1 MKRFSLVVWL
11 SFVILFGSILTGC
24 VPGFAAKQETET
36 PAEMTET
43 PTAMATALPVEKP
56 TPGATVSIPT
66 LSVKVDAPLQTIREV
81 GGGNFIHRFG
91 GVTEGFDPV
100 SRLNWETLQPRTVR
114 VAIDLDEWEPV
125 NDNES
130 SDGFSDSGF
139 LDNEGSHVHAT
150 FQFMQEVYP
159 QGVEIVAS
167 VWRVPEW
174 MVENPENESQQV
186 IPRELYPE
194 VIESL
199 AAWLLRA
206 RDVYHV
212 KVSYLSFNEANLGIN
227 VLFSPEDAVEM
238 IRQGGKRF
246 KELGLETRWLLGD
259 TSNMGENIAYASQIW
274 KTGEIREYL
283 GPLAFHSWDAQAS
296 DDVLR
301 GIGTFAEKNGL
312 DVWCTEGGWDAQLWQ
327 KPDQFPKYTHAL
339 NLAAVYA
346 RALKL
351 TRASRLLY
359 WQMAG
364 RDYSLNDGQKP
375 YPSLQFLEE
384 FKRQF
389 PEGSQVVE
397 TSPDRS
403 AIKFV
408 AARKGEEVAV
418 LMVNIS
424 LGEDI
429 WIEGLAD
436 GAYALVW
443 SSAKQPEMKVAQLQ
457 VEGGRV
463 RVHLEGFSITFLTNR
478 PR

>member
-1 MKRFSLVVWL
+1 MKRCPLAVSL
-11 SFVILFGSILTGC
+11 SFIILFGSILTGC
-24 VPGFAAKQETET
+24 SSSSPTKQG
-36 PAEMTET
+36 PPLEMTEI
-43 PTAMATALPVEKP
+43 PTAMATALPDESP
-56 TPGATVSIPT
+56 TYEVTATLPI
-66 LSVKVDAPLQTIREV
+66 LKVKVDSPLQTVREV

-100 SRLNWETLQPRTVR
+100 SRLNWKTLQPRTVR

-125 NDNES
+125 NDNGNP
-130 SDGFSDSGF
+130 DDIADSGF

-150 FQFMQEVYP
+150 FQFMEEVYP

-167 VWRVPEW
+167 VWRVPDW

-186 IPRELYPE
+186 IPRERYPE

-227 VLFSPEDAVEM
+227 VLLSPEDAIEM

-246 KELGLETRWLLGD
+246 KELGLETKWLLGD
-259 TSNMGENIAYASQIW
+259 TSNMGENISYASQIW
-274 KTGEIREYL
+274 NAGEIREYL
-283 GPLAFHSWDAQAS
+283 GPLAFHSWDAQAA

-301 GIGTFAEKNGL
+301 GIGAFAGENGL

-327 KPDQFPKYTHAL
+327 KPDQFPRYTHAL

-346 RALKL
+346 RVLKM

-359 WQMAG
+359 WQMSG
-364 RDYSLNDGQKP
+364 HDYSLNDGQKP
-375 YPSLQFLEE
+375 YPSLQFLDE

-408 AARKGEEVAV
+408 AARKGAEVAV
-418 LMVNIS
+418 LLVNVS
-424 LGEDI
+424 LGEDV
-429 WIEGLAD
+429 WVEGLQD
-436 GAYALVW
+436 GPYFLVW
-443 SSAKQPEMKVAQLQ
+443 SSAKQPEMQVSQLH

-463 RVHLEGFSITFLTNR
+463 QVHLEGFSITFLTNR
-478 PR
+478 SR

>member
-1 MKRFSLVVWL
+1 MKPYPWAVFLI
-11 SFVILFGSILTGC
+11 FITLFGSILSGC
-24 VPGFAAKQETET
+24 SYGSPVKLESPLD
-36 PAEMTET
+36 MTEL
-43 PTAMATALPVEKP
+43 PSATAAALPEGSP
-56 TPGATVSIPT
+56 TPEVTVSLPKLRVRID
-66 LSVKVDAPLQTIREV
+66 SPLQTIREV

-100 SRLNWETLQPRTVR
+100 SRFNWETLQPRTVR

-125 NDNES
+125 NDNE
-130 SDGFSDSGF
+130 DPNGFVDSGF
-139 LDNEGSHVHAT
+139 QDKEGSHVHAT
-150 FQFMQEVYP
+150 FEFMKEVYP
-159 QGVEIVAS
+159 QEVEIVAS
-167 VWRVPEW
+167 VWRVPDW
-174 MVENPENESQQV
+174 MVENPENDSQQI
-186 IPRELYPE
+186 IPRERYPE

-199 AAWLLRA
+199 AAWILRA

-227 VLFSPEDAVEM
+227 VLLSPEDAIEM

-246 KELGLETRWLLGD
+246 RELGLETRWLLGD
-259 TSNMGENIAYASQIW
+259 TSNMGEAIPYASQIW
-274 KTGEIREYL
+274 NVGEIREYL
-283 GPLAFHSWDAQAS
+283 GPLAFHSWDAQAA

-301 GIGTFAEKNGL
+301 GIGTFADQNGL

-327 KPDQFPKYTHAL
+327 KPEQFPRYTHAL

-346 RALKL
+346 RALKM

-359 WQMAG
+359 WQMSG

-375 YPSLQFLEE
+375 YPSLQFLDE

-389 PEGSQVVE
+389 PEGSQVIE

-408 AARKGEEVAV
+408 AAKKGSEMAV
-418 LMVNIS
+418 LLVNVS
-424 LGEDI
+424 LGEDV
-429 WIEGLAD
+429 WVEGLQE
-436 GAYALVW
+436 GTYHLIW
-443 SSAKQPEMKVAQLQ
+443 SSAKQPEMQVSQLR

-463 RVHLEGFSITFLTNR
+463 QVHLEGFSITFLTNR
-478 PR
+478 SR